1 MLLILLLLLL
11 AVPIVALIVALIVR
25 ARLRSGASGSPP
37 APARGVPDESR
48 AGIPRFT
55 VVALGTRGSGK
66 TMLLSSMYHQLQTPS
81 DRGFFL
87 TAPYEQVML
96 LNQWFVTA
104 ADTEQDWPSGTAVA
118 ETRNFTFTV
127 RTRTARGRVLPVI
140 GLDYL
145 EYAGGLLTDAQEP
158 GSTRQAHLLSQIAE
172 AHALIGII
180 DGYWLRRWLIEGDP
194 QGRARLQQSLTSMI
208 GLMLTATC
216 PVSFVITK
224 WDLLRDLEVDENARL
239 HQVRK
244 RLMSNPGF
252 RDLVRMHSAE
262 RVIRLIPVSA
272 VGPDFADVDETGEIT
287 KLPDGQLEPIGVD
300 VPLSAVVPDLFAQVE
315 LEMEREQLRAAL
327 DRIRTGSRMGP
338 TAALTELGEFVS
350 RRAFR
355 VFAALVPGAGFLG
368 DAALAFFDSDASDGI
383 DRRLELNDRLDR
395 AADDIQDF
403 QQARRRVLRDLQSRV
418 DVLEGRLPT
427 SRLSPAED

>member
-1 MLLILLLLLL
+1 MLLILLLLL
-11 AVPIVALIVALIVR
+11 AVPVLVWALRSRRR
-25 ARLRSGASGSPP
+25 ARASNHP
-37 APARGVPDESR
+37 ADGRPAQGESM

-66 TMLLSSMYHQLQTPS
+66 TMLLSSMYHQLQTPT
-81 DRGFFL
+81 DRSFFL

-96 LNQWFVTA
+96 LNQWFTKA
-104 ADTEQDWPSGTAVA
+104 ADTDQDWPSGTSVA
-118 ETRNFTFTV
+118 ETRSFTFTV
-127 RTRTARGRVLPVI
+127 RTRTAAGRVVPVM

-145 EYAGGLLTDAQEP
+145 EYAGGLLTDSQEP
-158 GSTRQAHLLSQIAE
+158 GSTRQADLLRQVAQ

-180 DGYWLRRWLIEGDP
+180 DGHWLRRWLMEGDP
-194 QGRARLQQSLTSMI
+194 RGRMRLQQSLTSMI
-208 GLMLTATC
+208 SLMLMATC

-252 RDLVRMHSAE
+252 RDLVRVHSTD

-272 VGPDFADVDETGEIT
+272 VGPDFAELDAEGEIS

-300 VPLSAVVPDLFAQVE
+300 IPLSAVVPDIFAQVE
-315 LEMEREQLRAAL
+315 QAMEREHLEAAL
-327 DRIRTGSRMGP
+327 DQIRAGTRIGP
-338 TAALTELGEFVS
+338 TAATAELGEYVS
-350 RRAFR
+350 RRATR
-355 VFAALVPGAGFLG
+355 ALTTLIPGAGFLG
-368 DAALAFFDSDASDGI
+368 DAALAFFDSDSSASI
-383 DRRLELNDRLDR
+383 DRRFDLNERLDR
-395 AADDIQDF
+395 TADEVQDF

-427 SRLSPAED
+427 SRLSAAED